1 MSTVFLN
8 VILIIFPVL
17 CHFLYMVYSK
27 TTLKDENF
35 LFFDL
40 MLLSSIY
47 LYYRFGIESKY
58 CAILVLFTLFLAIY
72 KKRFFSGILLVCCLS
87 FLYKSLYGI
96 NIYLLFFAFLSTFL
110 IGYYKKINTKLL
122 CPILSVIIL
131 ILIMV
136 FSNMSINFVVLVKL
150 LLLLLLNF
158 LFYIMICNVYDKIES
173 MVNVYL
179 SLEDTLKEKKLYESL
194 FKITHEIKNP
204 IAVCKSYLDMYD
216 YKNKEHQKY
225 IPIIKEEID
234 KILYLLQDF
243 SSMSKIKIEPDI
255 MDINMLLETIVD
267 HFEPIL
273 KVNYIKFNYEVRQDE
288 LYINGD
294 YNRLNQ
300 VFTNLLKNSIEAMDK
315 QDKLIKLYTK
325 LDNNQITIYFED
337 NGMGIDKD
345 DINKIKEPFYT
356 TKKNGTGL
364 GVSLSC
370 EIIEAHKGTILYR
383 SKVGVGTKVI
393 VTLPILKEFN

>member
-40 MLLSSIY
+40 MLLSSVY

-58 CAILVLFTLFLAIY
+58 CAILVSFTLFLAIY
-72 KKRFFSGILLVCCLS
+72 KKRFFSGILLVCCFS
-87 FLYKSLYGI
+87 FIYNSLYGI
-96 NIYLLFFAFLSTFL
+96 NIYVLLFVFLSTFL

-136 FSNMSINFVVLVKL
+136 FSNMSINFVVLIKL
-150 LLLLLLNF
+150 LLLLSLNF

-204 IAVCKSYLDMYD
+204 LAVCKGYLDMFDSRDEKKASRYAS
-216 YKNKEHQKY
+216 
-225 IPIIKEEID
+225 IISQEID
-234 KILYLLQDF
+234 RTLILLNDF
-243 SSMSKIKIEPDI
+243 SNVSKMKIDKKK
-255 MDINMLLETIVD
+255 MDITLLCEDVCD
-267 HFEPIL
+267 EVSPIFD
-273 KVNYIKFNYEVRQDE
+273 NNIKFDFNIPDEEVF
-288 LYINGD
+288 INGD
-294 YNRLNQ
+294 YNRLKQ
-300 VFTNLLKNSIEAMDK
+300 VLINVIKNSKES
-315 QDKLIKLYTK
+315 
-325 LDNNQITIYFED
+325 
-337 NGMGIDKD
+337 IDKKGRVSVSTKRKLGGYYIEIKD
-345 DINKIKEPFYT
+345 TGCGMDSETINKIGSAFYT

-364 GVSLSC
+364 GVCLSK
-370 EIIEAHKGTILYR
+370 EIIDRHEGIIDYK
-383 SKVGVGTKVI
+383 SKVGVGTTCLIKFPIIKVS
-393 VTLPILKEFN
+393 